1 MNTLVLAYVLD
12 LIVLLL
18 FGLSLGETGWIVR
31 IYFKIAASTRALL
44 PSHVF
49 LVGLATLLLE
59 VEAVWQIAIR
69 FGDPFTWHTPFNLV
83 AFSLLWVS
91 LVTIRRH
98 VTLRHHLQVANLGPK
113 LKSKHEGETHA

>member
-1 MNTLVLAYVLD
+1 MTFITYIMDLAVLF
-12 LIVLLL
+12 L

-31 IYFKIAASTRALL
+31 VYFKIAANTRALL

-49 LVGLATLLLE
+49 MIGLATLLLE
-59 VEAVWQIAIR
+59 LGSVWEIAIR
-69 FGDPFTWHTPFNLV
+69 FGPPFTWYAPFNLI

-98 VTLRHHLQVANLGPK
+98 ITRKHSSQISIQRRKTNLNKKGS
-113 LKSKHEGETHA
+113 L